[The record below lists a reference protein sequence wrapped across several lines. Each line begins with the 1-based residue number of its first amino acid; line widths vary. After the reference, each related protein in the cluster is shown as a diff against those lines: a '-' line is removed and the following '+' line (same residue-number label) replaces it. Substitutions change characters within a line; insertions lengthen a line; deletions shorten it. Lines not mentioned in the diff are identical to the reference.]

1 MAFIVIVRLQVRPER
16 LADVL
21 SLIRTEFARSQGS
34 GRGRLRGHVFQRL
47 GHLTDLLGCVEWD
60 SQQAYEQYRHSLTH
74 HAILDGLAAPSHAQ
88 YCTRLVSFERML
100 ERSAVAACAVLA
112 SSIDTSAAVE
122 QYVLQERRDE
132 IISTPGLIAHEVY
145 RTLKTPPRYIVV
157 HRWQHLGDLE
167 RFRQDTGRREDQRLA
182 ELGGTLERFTGAL
195 VAQYPL
201 DDVLPS

>member
-112 SSIDTSAAVE
+112 SNVSDQMMLDA
-122 QYVLQERRDE
+122 YVMQERRAE
-132 IISTPGLIAHEVY
+132 IIASPGLISHEAY

-157 HRWQHLGDLE
+157 HRWRHLGDLE

-182 ELGGTLERFTGAL
+182 ELGATLERFTGVL

-201 DDVLPS
+201 DDGTPS